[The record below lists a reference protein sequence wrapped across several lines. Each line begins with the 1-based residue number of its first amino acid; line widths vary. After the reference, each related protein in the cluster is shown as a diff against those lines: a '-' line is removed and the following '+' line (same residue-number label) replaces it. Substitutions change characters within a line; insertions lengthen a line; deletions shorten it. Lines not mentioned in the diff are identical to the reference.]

1 MHQCRADHCAVDH
14 PAGDDNIG
22 AEPQCLGNARC
33 AEVGVGGHAQG
44 RQRGA
49 VVQVGDRR
57 QLFELRVQVIA
68 EQHGD
73 FQRDVG
79 VIAGRLQGGGAG
91 LGVDTAGIADHPD
104 ALALDIRQQGG
115 QHLDKIRGVTGLG
128 VFQAGT
134 GEDRHGD
141 FRQVIEHQVIQ
152 GTALHQLG
160 GGGAGVAPEGAGAAD
175 TYRLAHEKSFLQGLV
190 PRLPSKRL
198 VCKLQS
204 QVLPKRLLGWQ
215 SRPKLPAKTTVD
227 VKESSMDEHKALGV
241 MRTMVDGGQLTDPES
256 ARGKL
261 LQTAAHLFRNKGFER
276 TTVRD
281 LASAVGIQ
289 SGSIFHHFKS
299 KDEIL
304 RAVMEET
311 IHYNTA
317 MMRAS
322 LEEASTV
329 RERVL
334 ALIRCELQ
342 SIMGGSGEAMA
353 VLVYEW
359 RSLSAEGQAHV
370 LALRDVYEQ
379 IWLQVLGEA
388 KAAGYIRGD
397 VFITR
402 RFLTGAL
409 SWTTT
414 WFRAQGSLTLEELAE
429 EALLMV
435 LKSD

>member
-1 MHQCRADHCAVDH
+1 
-14 PAGDDNIG
+14 
-22 AEPQCLGNARC
+22 
-33 AEVGVGGHAQG
+33 
-44 RQRGA
+44 
-49 VVQVGDRR
+49 
-57 QLFELRVQVIA
+57 
-68 EQHGD
+68 
-73 FQRDVG
+73 
-79 VIAGRLQGGGAG
+79 
-91 LGVDTAGIADHPD
+91 
-104 ALALDIRQQGG
+104 
-115 QHLDKIRGVTGLG
+115 
-128 VFQAGT
+128 
-134 GEDRHGD
+134 
-141 FRQVIEHQVIQ
+141 
-152 GTALHQLG
+152 
-160 GGGAGVAPEGAGAAD
+160 
-175 TYRLAHEKSFLQGLV
+175 
-190 PRLPSKRL
+190 
-198 VCKLQS
+198 
-204 QVLPKRLLGWQ
+204 
-215 SRPKLPAKTTVD
+215 
-227 VKESSMDEHKALGV
+227 MDEHKALGV

-322 LEEASTV
+322 LEEANTV

-342 SIMGGSGEAMA
+342 SIMGGS
-353 VLVYEW
+353 
-359 RSLSAEGQAHV
+359 
-370 LALRDVYEQ
+370 
-379 IWLQVLGEA
+379 GEA